1 MPPVRWKI
9 LYVTIAIFLQLWTK
23 TYAQHMQEAISM
35 TADGWRP
42 IVGSRKPSP
51 AFSQDS
57 TISQYKN
64 PSQKYEVE
72 IVKSENPVA
81 VSSTVAPDE
90 FTGKP
95 RDSSTNSINKIKA
108 GSQYT
113 HNQGGKIPP
122 HTKITSPGYH
132 TLPTIQHGQ
141 QVPVGAVTQ
150 GRPSQFGFRKHPVK
164 PPVQYATPPNR
175 KPLRGPLGAHS
186 NRNEVYVHPP
196 TTVNLP
202 FHKQGLNNVKTRET
216 QGLKLA
222 GNHFTVNQ
230 PNSHIEVNR
239 FPHPPTNDNAFEQIK
254 SHPVFFQ
261 KLKDDYTRNL
271 VPPPPSRFLIE
282 KEKLKAPKLPA
293 KFKDNVATVSEPVLE
308 FHDVGLQQ
316 FGGKSPQDNLVQ
328 LSFPFGQPLQLQNQF
343 AHSEQPV
350 NVEVTKEQLKV
361 FHNNVPAR
369 FHPQQQ
375 DYVDYFHTVST
386 PAQVPK
392 LQTYEVTEGKW
403 IDNPNPY
410 SFKFQQT
417 QEVPHKVRK
426 PTGPARPLIPEPLV
440 ELSLPPFL
448 PTPYRP
454 PGALP
459 TSATQSEAS
468 TVFSQVSTKVNK
480 YKGEALTKNPLFF
493 DLKEVSTH
501 YPILG
506 KPEFISE
513 SETDTPTAMGGN
525 AEISNEITTQRPK
538 KRRRPQPR
546 RPSTTVATTTTT
558 EEPTTTDD
566 FNFRKQN
573 NFEPTYSEE
582 TERPYRRQRPRPNRI
597 RTGTTGSGGYESEER
612 PLRYRT
618 PPPPKENEEREER
631 KPVRYRTTSPPIGM
645 DDREERK
652 PVRYRTTPP
661 SRTNDEE
668 EEKRIRG
675 RHRYRQRVP
684 VGTKDSNEPPSS
696 HHRKR
701 IRTTTEMPV
710 NHKIADEDQPLVPE
724 DMSALAEETGE
735 SNEPNME
742 EEATTLKPYR
752 FEYEPSV
759 RQQISSQYQEE
770 SRVRYETTP
779 SSREHMNNRAAV
791 MIEEV
796 TEKEDQ
802 YDRVEE
808 VGSSTTEIS
817 IMEINL
823 PENEIDYA
831 SSSGASEQHEN
842 EYVQT
847 TLATTTPSTTT
858 TTTEAPTTK
867 SVKTRTRP
875 IKYHSSN
882 RPRFSV
888 KEYRQRLNQYT
899 STTPSTTTD
908 FVKTTSEVTRVRFPN
923 RFKTRPPL
931 NTSPPPLNYEEETNT
946 DQMQRRK
953 FKPKDPRHSTTTTE
967 SVDAITESSIKSM
980 KTRLRPFGRYTNS
993 TRIKSNLFSTRRK
1006 GLVSMKT
1013 KLFSKPADTEETIM
1027 TSEEPTE
1034 AVTTPTTKPEEESLP
1049 AETVT
1054 EFHSDTMNIV
1064 EATGEVVPPTVEAVI
1079 NDDDYSQRVS
1089 DLTSSFKSEYDT
1101 PGLFKSVS
1109 PNSRRVPNYF
1119 TISTDD
1125 PILPIEAFFPNIK
1138 DKEQ

>member
-1 MPPVRWKI
+1 
-9 LYVTIAIFLQLWTK
+9 
-23 TYAQHMQEAISM
+23 MQEAISM

-42 IVGSRKPSP
+42 IVGSRRPSP
-51 AFSQDS
+51 AFSLDS
-57 TISQYKN
+57 AISQYKN

-95 RDSSTNSINKIKA
+95 RDSSTNSINNIKA

-113 HNQGGKIPP
+113 HNQDTP

-132 TLPTIQHGQ
+132 TLPPIQHGQ

-202 FHKQGLNNVKTRET
+202 FHKQGLSNVKTRET

-403 IDNPNPY
+403 VDNPNPY

-468 TVFSQVSTKVNK
+468 TVFFSSQHKDKQVQGRSFDEKPFVLRSERSFHSLSHF
-480 YKGEALTKNPLFF
+480 GETRI
-493 DLKEVSTH
+493 H
-501 YPILG
+501 I
-506 KPEFISE
+506 
-513 SETDTPTAMGGN
+513 
-525 AEISNEITTQRPK
+525 RK
-538 KRRRPQPR
+538 KRRKAP
-546 RPSTTVATTTTT
+546 
-558 EEPTTTDD
+558 
-566 FNFRKQN
+566 
-573 NFEPTYSEE
+573 
-582 TERPYRRQRPRPNRI
+582 
-597 RTGTTGSGGYESEER
+597 
-612 PLRYRT
+612 RYRT
-618 PPPPKENEEREER
+618 TPPPKENEEREER

-645 DDREERK
+645 DDREKRK

-724 DMSALAEETGE
+724 DMSAPAEETGE

-759 RQQISSQYQEE
+759 RQQIGSQYQEE

-779 SSREHMNNRAAV
+779 SSRETYEQQGGRV

-802 YDRVEE
+802 YGRVEE

-847 TLATTTPSTTT
+847 TLPTTTPSTTT

-931 NTSPPPLNYEEETNT
+931 NTSPPPVNYEEETNT